1 MCKLESDD
9 FHLSLLNIL
18 YLFDNANICLANTLS
33 LKSCFIARRV
43 RGQREALQWSVVLS
57 CATLFSFFW
66 LTEVCTR
73 SLLFGHWICI
83 FAYMIDSSQEG
94 QMKWHLQYRRGS
106 RILVRGSPVEFWPQ
120 GGALS
125 PQFAQNKGFPLKL
138 PENCMILKKSG
149 ARGAQAPRA
158 PWIRHCNTHTHTW
171 THVISFLSSLL
182 FSTSFFEARKAGKS
196 WKHSKGPWKRL
207 RWRSFAVWRD
217 VSTSDQTGGAQVP
230 QTDEDALRLVFL
242 PSSLE
247 FWRSHTTNAPA
258 WQNQGKNL

>member
-1 MCKLESDD
+1 MRN
-9 FHLSLLNIL
+9 HLKV
-18 YLFDNANICLANTLS
+18 T
-33 LKSCFIARRV
+33 
-43 RGQREALQWSVVLS
+43 
-57 CATLFSFFW
+57 
-66 LTEVCTR
+66 
-73 SLLFGHWICI
+73 
-83 FAYMIDSSQEG
+83 EG
-94 QMKWHLQYRRGS
+94 QTNASAFVRIKQSYTFHWAPSCLPVCSLPSSGRTGADPGFWSEGS
-106 RILVRGSPVEFWPQ
+106 QQRFDPK
-120 GGALS
+120 GG
-125 PQFAQNKGFPLKL
+125 PEKKKCENKGFPLKL

-158 PWIRHCNTHTHTW
+158 PWIRHCNTHTHTC